1 MRRFLS
7 WDCGNKTLAHAHV
20 SINTMIFV
28 QLQQVQSQID
38 QWLLKYEKIDPF
50 GEWMRINR
58 ANAATISATT
68 SGNVSIINTRA
79 IAELMQILNYAKSI
93 ISSFIA
99 FHSVGVTDILN
110 GKKVA
115 DTDEVERTIALHKF
129 LESSTI
135 SLASLSREDKIY
147 NHATEILVE
156 HQPSKVGMATNNKST
171 MVGHQLMFYY
181 VNRTVSLVS
190 PKLKNQIGIIAYTPT
205 YGSAATPYYARKKH
219 SKDTFLQLMDTLNLQ
234 YVYGSIPMS
243 CMDDLADAVL
253 QIFAYCKEKKLMVR
267 TN

>member
-1 MRRFLS
+1 MHRFLS

-28 QLQQVQSQID
+28 QLQQMQSQID
-38 QWLLKYEKIDPF
+38 QWLMKYEKNDPF

-58 ANAATISATT
+58 ANVPVHNGQGPI
-68 SGNVSIINTRA
+68 NIINTRA
-79 IAELMQILNYAKSI
+79 ITELMQILNHARSI

-99 FHSVGVTDILN
+99 FHSVGVTDILD

-115 DTDEVERTIALHKF
+115 DTDEVERTIALYKF

-135 SLASLSREDKIY
+135 SLASLSREDKTY
-147 NHATEILVE
+147 NQTTEILVE
-156 HQPSKVGMATNNKST
+156 HQPSRVGMATNNKST

-181 VNRTVSLVS
+181 VGRKVSLVS
-190 PKLKNQIGIIAYTPT
+190 PKLKNQIGVIAYTPT

-219 SKDTFLQLMDTLNLQ
+219 SKDTFLQIMNTLNLQ
-234 YVYGSIPMS
+234 YVYGQISMS

-253 QIFAYCKEKKLMVR
+253 QIFAHCKEKKLMVR
-267 TN
+267 PN